1 MKRARVVRKGLKML
15 CMKCCRGV
23 PWVGLLL
30 LAFSAYGAETVIV
43 TATRTAEMVD
53 ETLAPVTVITRKE
66 IEDLQAS
73 SVVDVLR
80 TVPGVILTN
89 NGGLGQATSLFL
101 RGTNSGHVTVLV
113 DGVRVGS
120 ATLGTTP
127 FELIPL
133 AQVEKIEIVRG
144 PRSSLYGAN
153 AIGGVIQIFTR
164 PGAATKTMSAKSSL
178 GTDGFRELT
187 AGFVSSSKAG
197 ISVRFS
203 HLGSDGFDACTGAAG
218 GCYVDEPDRDGHEQ
232 SALAVGF
239 DRQLSPAAEL
249 GLHFMYSN
257 ADTDYDGSFSN
268 QTETTMR
275 VIGGRLVLD
284 PSTNWRSTVAVGQ
297 SLDGAEDFKDRVFSS
312 RFETRRNSLSWQN
325 DVALGSTG
333 LLTAG
338 VDYQNDTVDSDTV
351 FTVTSRDNTGVF
363 IQYQKDVERYGVQWA
378 LRYDDNEQFGNYN
391 TGSAT
396 LGVDTGKGH
405 RATVFYGTAFKAPTF
420 NDLYYP
426 SWGNSA
432 LEPEES
438 NTVDLGYR
446 VLLADGRWTVNVF
459 QTSIDELIAYDPIA
473 TGPANID
480 EAQIRGVEV
489 GLTMS
494 RDAWRWSSAL
504 TLLDT
509 EQKSGA
515 NRGRELPR
523 RPSEALSLN
532 ISRDLGRYGT
542 GMQITFNGKTYDD
555 LANTSLLDRY
565 VVVDLVGHWK
575 MSHNWWLNGKIKNV
589 FDEDY
594 ETAAYYRQP
603 GIGCFVSISYKKSE

>member
-30 LAFSAYGAETVIV
+30 LAFPAYGAETVIV

-153 AIGGVIQIFTR
+153 AIGGVIQVFTR
-164 PGAATKTMSAKSSL
+164 PGAGTKTMSAKSSL

-378 LRYDDNEQFGNYN
+378 LRYDDNEQFGDYN
-391 TGSAT
+391 TGSVT

-426 SWGNSA
+426 SWGNPA

-459 QTSIDELIAYDPIA
+459 QTSIDELVAYDPIA
-473 TGPANID
+473 AGPANID
-480 EAQIRGVEV
+480 EVQIRGVEV
-489 GLTMS
+489 SLGMS

-509 EQKSGA
+509 EQRSGA

-532 ISRDLGRYGT
+532 LSRDLGRYGA
-542 GMQITFNGKTYDD
+542 GMQVTLNGTTYDD

-575 MSHNWWLNGKIKNV
+575 MSGNWRLNGKIKNV

>member
-1 MKRARVVRKGLKML
+1 MKRARVVRKELKML
-15 CMKCCRGV
+15 YMKYWRGV
-23 PWVGLLL
+23 RWIGLMV
-30 LAFSAYGAETVIV
+30 LAFPAYAAETVIV

-73 SVVDVLR
+73 SVADVLR

-164 PGAATKTMSAKSSL
+164 PGAENKTMSAKSSL

-187 AGFVSSSKAG
+187 AGFVSNSKVG

-203 HLGSDGFDACTGAAG
+203 YLGSDGFDACTGAAG
-218 GCYVDEPDRDGHEQ
+218 GCYVDEPDRDGHEK
-232 SALAVGF
+232 SALAVRF
-239 DRQLSPAAEL
+239 DRQLSTGAEL

-268 QTETTMR
+268 QTETAMR

-312 RFETRRNSLSWQN
+312 RFETLRNSLSWQN

-333 LLTAG
+333 LLTGG

-351 FTVTSRDNTGVF
+351 FAVTSRDNTGVF

-378 LRYDDNEQFGNYN
+378 LRHDDNEQFGDYT
-391 TGSAT
+391 TGSVT
-396 LGVDTGKGH
+396 FGVDTGKDR

-420 NDLYYP
+420 NGLYYP
-426 SWGNSA
+426 SWGSPV

-446 VLLADGRWTVNVF
+446 VLLPGGRWTVNVF
-459 QTSIDELIAYDPIA
+459 QTNIDELIAYDPIA
-473 TGPANID
+473 AGPANID
-480 EAQIRGVEV
+480 QAQIGGVEV
-489 GLTMS
+489 GLAMS
-494 RDAWRWSSAL
+494 GDAWRWSSAL

-575 MSHNWWLNGKIKNV
+575 MTDNWWLNGKIKNV

-603 GIGCFVSISYKKSE
+603 GIGCFVSVSYKKSE

>member
-1 MKRARVVRKGLKML
+1 MKRARVVRKELQML
-15 CMKCCRGV
+15 CMKCWRGV
-23 PWVGLLL
+23 RWIGLMV
-30 LAFSAYGAETVIV
+30 LAFPAYAAETVIV

-73 SVVDVLR
+73 SVADVLR
-80 TVPGVILTN
+80 TVPGVMLTN

-101 RGTNSGHVTVLV
+101 RGTNSGHVIVLV

-164 PGAATKTMSAKSSL
+164 PGAATKTMSVKSSL
-178 GTDGFRELT
+178 GADGFRELT
-187 AGFVSSSKAG
+187 AGFVSNSKVG
-197 ISVRFS
+197 ISVRLS

-218 GCYVDEPDRDGHEQ
+218 GCYVDEPDRDGHEKT
-232 SALAVGF
+232 ALAIRF
-239 DRQLSPAAEL
+239 DRQLSAAAEL
-249 GLHFMYSN
+249 GLHFMYAD

-268 QTETTMR
+268 QTETQMR

-284 PSTNWRSTVAVGQ
+284 PSTNWRSTVAIGQ

-312 RFETRRNSLSWQN
+312 RYETLRNSLSWQN

-378 LRYDDNEQFGNYN
+378 LRHDDNEQFGDYS
-391 TGSAT
+391 TGSVT
-396 LGVDTGKGH
+396 LGVDTAKDQ

-426 SWGNSA
+426 NWGSPV

-438 NTVDLGYR
+438 NTIDLGYR
-446 VLLADGRWTVNVF
+446 VLLPDRRWTVNVF
-459 QTSIDELIAYDPIA
+459 QTNIDELIAYDPIA
-473 TGPANID
+473 AGPANID
-480 EAQIRGVEV
+480 EAQIRGVEA

-542 GMQITFNGKTYDD
+542 GMQVTFNGKTYDD

-575 MSHNWWLNGKIKNV
+575 MTDNWWLNGKIKNV

-603 GIGCFVSISYKKSE
+603 GIGCFVSVSYKKTE

>member
-30 LAFSAYGAETVIV
+30 LAFPAYGAETVIV

-164 PGAATKTMSAKSSL
+164 PGVATKTMSAKSSL

-333 LLTAG
+333 LLTGG
-338 VDYQNDTVDSDTV
+338 VDYQNDTVDSDTI
-351 FTVTSRDNTGVF
+351 FDVTSRDNTGVF

-378 LRYDDNEQFGNYN
+378 LRYDDNEQFGDYN
-391 TGSAT
+391 TGSVT

-426 SWGNSA
+426 SWGNPA

-459 QTSIDELIAYDPIA
+459 QTSIDELVAYDPIA
-473 TGPANID
+473 AGPANID
-480 EAQIRGVEV
+480 EVQIRGVEV
-489 GLTMS
+489 SLGMS

-509 EQKSGA
+509 EQRSGA

-532 ISRDLGRYGT
+532 LSRDLGRYGA
-542 GMQITFNGKTYDD
+542 GMQVTLNGTTYDD

-575 MSHNWWLNGKIKNV
+575 MSGNWRLNGKIKNV

>member
-30 LAFSAYGAETVIV
+30 LAFPAYGAETVIV

-187 AGFVSSSKAG
+187 AGYVSRSKAG

-459 QTSIDELIAYDPIA
+459 QTSIDELVAYDPIA
-473 TGPANID
+473 AGPANID
-480 EAQIRGVEV
+480 EVQIRGVEV
-489 GLTMS
+489 SLGMS

-509 EQKSGA
+509 EQRSGA

-532 ISRDLGRYGT
+532 LSRDLGRYGA
-542 GMQITFNGKTYDD
+542 GMQVTLNGTTYDD

-575 MSHNWWLNGKIKNV
+575 MSDNWRLNGKIKNV

>member
-30 LAFSAYGAETVIV
+30 LAFPAYGAETVIV

-164 PGAATKTMSAKSSL
+164 PGVATKTMSAKSSL

-575 MSHNWWLNGKIKNV
+575 MSDNWWLNGKIKNV

>member
-1 MKRARVVRKGLKML
+1 MSRARVVRKELEML
-15 CMKCCRGV
+15 YMKCWRGV
-23 PWVGLLL
+23 PLVGLLL
-30 LAFSAYGAETVIV
+30 LTSLAYGADTVIV

-53 ETLAPVTVITRKE
+53 ETLAPVTVITRE
-66 IEDLQAS
+66 QIEGLQAS
-73 SVVDVLR
+73 SVADVLR
-80 TVPGVILTN
+80 TAPGVILTN

-164 PGAATKTMSAKSSL
+164 PAAETKTMSANASL
-178 GTDGFRELT
+178 GTDGFREVR
-187 AGFVSSSKAG
+187 AGFVSSSKTG
-197 ISVRFS
+197 ISVQFS

-218 GCYVDEPDRDGHEQ
+218 GCYVDEPDRDGHDK
-232 SALAVGF
+232 SALAVRL
-239 DRQLSPAAEL
+239 DRQLSEAAEL
-249 GLHFMYSN
+249 GLHFMYAD

-284 PSTNWRSTVAVGQ
+284 PSASWRSTVAVGQ
-297 SLDGAEDFKDRVFSS
+297 SLDGAEDFKDGVFSS
-312 RFETRRNSLSWQN
+312 RFETLRNSLSWQN
-325 DVALGSTG
+325 DVTLGSTG

-338 VDYQNDTVDSDTV
+338 VDYQNDTVDSDTA
-351 FTVTSRDNTGVF
+351 FAITSRDNAGVF
-363 IQYQKDVERYGVQWA
+363 MQYQKDAERYGVQSA
-378 LRYDDNEQFGNYN
+378 LRYDDNEQFGEQI
-391 TGSAT
+391 TGSVT
-396 LGVDTGKGH
+396 LGVDTAKDQ

-426 SWGNSA
+426 SWGSPV

-446 VLLADGRWTVNVF
+446 VLVPDGRWTFNVF
-459 QTSIDELIAYDPIA
+459 QTSIDELIAYDPVA
-473 TGPANID
+473 AGPANID

-489 GLTMS
+489 GLAMS

-523 RPSEALSLN
+523 RPSEALSFN
-532 ISRDLGRYGT
+532 VSRDLDRYGA
-542 GMQITFNGKTYDD
+542 GMQITFNGKTHDD
-555 LANTSLLDRY
+555 LANTSVLDRY
-565 VVVDLVGHWK
+565 VVVDFVGHWK
-575 MSHNWWLNGKIKNV
+575 MTDNWWLNGKIKNV
-589 FDEDY
+589 FDETY

-603 GIGCFVSISYKKSE
+603 GIGCFVSVSYRKSE

>member
-30 LAFSAYGAETVIV
+30 LAFPAYGAETVIV

-153 AIGGVIQIFTR
+153 AIGGVIQVFTR
-164 PGAATKTMSAKSSL
+164 PGAGTKTMSAKSSL

-333 LLTAG
+333 LLTGG
-338 VDYQNDTVDSDTV
+338 VDYQNDTVDSDTI
-351 FTVTSRDNTGVF
+351 FDVTSRDNTGVF

-378 LRYDDNEQFGNYN
+378 LRYDDNEQFGDYN
-391 TGSAT
+391 TGSVT

-523 RPSEALSLN
+523 RPGEALSLN

-575 MSHNWWLNGKIKNV
+575 MSDNWWLNGKIKNV

>member
-1 MKRARVVRKGLKML
+1 MKRARVVRKELKML
-15 CMKCCRGV
+15 YMKYWRGV
-23 PWVGLLL
+23 RWIGLMV
-30 LAFSAYGAETVIV
+30 LAFPAYAAETVIV

-73 SVVDVLR
+73 SVADVLR

-164 PGAATKTMSAKSSL
+164 PGAANKTMSAKSSL

-187 AGFVSSSKAG
+187 AGFVSNSKVG

-203 HLGSDGFDACTGAAG
+203 YLGSDGFDACTGAAG
-218 GCYVDEPDRDGHEQ
+218 GCYVDEPDRDGHEK
-232 SALAVGF
+232 SALAVRF
-239 DRQLSPAAEL
+239 DRQLSTGAEL

-268 QTETTMR
+268 QTETAMR

-312 RFETRRNSLSWQN
+312 RFETLRNSLSWQN

-351 FTVTSRDNTGVF
+351 FAVTSRDNTGVF

-378 LRYDDNEQFGNYN
+378 LRYDDNEQFGDYT
-391 TGSAT
+391 TGSVT
-396 LGVDTGKGH
+396 LGVDTGKDQ
-405 RATVFYGTAFKAPTF
+405 RATLSYGTAFKAPTF

-426 SWGNSA
+426 SWGSPV

-446 VLLADGRWTVNVF
+446 VLLPGGRWTVNVF
-459 QTSIDELIAYDPIA
+459 QTNIDELIAYDPIA
-473 TGPANID
+473 AGPANINQ
-480 EAQIRGVEV
+480 AQIGGVEV
-489 GLTMS
+489 GLAMS
-494 RDAWRWSSAL
+494 GDAWRWSSAL

-575 MSHNWWLNGKIKNV
+575 MTDNWWLNGKIKNV

-603 GIGCFVSISYKKSE
+603 GIGCFVSVSYKKSE

>member
-1 MKRARVVRKGLKML
+1 
-15 CMKCCRGV
+15 
-23 PWVGLLL
+23 
-30 LAFSAYGAETVIV
+30 
-43 TATRTAEMVD
+43 
-53 ETLAPVTVITRKE
+53 
-66 IEDLQAS
+66 
-73 SVVDVLR
+73 
-80 TVPGVILTN
+80 
-89 NGGLGQATSLFL
+89 
-101 RGTNSGHVTVLV
+101 
-113 DGVRVGS
+113 
-120 ATLGTTP
+120 
-127 FELIPL
+127 
-133 AQVEKIEIVRG
+133 
-144 PRSSLYGAN
+144 
-153 AIGGVIQIFTR
+153 
-164 PGAATKTMSAKSSL
+164 MSAKSSL

-187 AGFVSSSKAG
+187 AGFVSNSKVG

-203 HLGSDGFDACTGAAG
+203 YLGSDGFDACTGAAG
-218 GCYVDEPDRDGHEQ
+218 GCYVDEPDRDGHEK
-232 SALAVGF
+232 SALAVRF
-239 DRQLSPAAEL
+239 DRQLSTGAEL

-268 QTETTMR
+268 QTETAMR

-312 RFETRRNSLSWQN
+312 RFETLRNSLSWQN

-351 FTVTSRDNTGVF
+351 FAVTSRDNTGVF

-378 LRYDDNEQFGNYN
+378 LRYDDNEQFGDYT
-391 TGSAT
+391 TGSVT
-396 LGVDTGKGH
+396 LGVDTGKDQ
-405 RATVFYGTAFKAPTF
+405 RATLSYGTAFKAPTF

-426 SWGNSA
+426 SWGSPV

-446 VLLADGRWTVNVF
+446 VLLPGGRWTVNVF
-459 QTSIDELIAYDPIA
+459 QTNIDELIAYDPIA
-473 TGPANID
+473 AGPANINQ
-480 EAQIRGVEV
+480 AQIGGVEV
-489 GLTMS
+489 GLAMS
-494 RDAWRWSSAL
+494 GDAWRWSSAL

-575 MSHNWWLNGKIKNV
+575 MTDNWWLNGKIKNV

-603 GIGCFVSISYKKSE
+603 GIGCFVSVSYKKSE

>member
-575 MSHNWWLNGKIKNV
+575 MSDNWWLNGKIKNV

>member
-164 PGAATKTMSAKSSL
+164 PGTATKTMSAKSSL

-575 MSHNWWLNGKIKNV
+575 MSDNWWLNGKIKNV

>member
-1 MKRARVVRKGLKML
+1 MKRARVVRKELKML
-15 CMKCCRGV
+15 YMKYWRGV
-23 PWVGLLL
+23 RWIGLMV
-30 LAFSAYGAETVIV
+30 LAFPAYAAETVIV

-73 SVVDVLR
+73 SVADVLR

-101 RGTNSGHVTVLV
+101 RGTNSGHVIVLV

-164 PGAATKTMSAKSSL
+164 PGAANKTMSAKSSL

-187 AGFVSSSKAG
+187 AGFVSNSKAG

-218 GCYVDEPDRDGHEQ
+218 GCYVDEPDRDGHEK
-232 SALAVGF
+232 SALAVRF
-239 DRQLSPAAEL
+239 DRQLSTGAEL

-268 QTETTMR
+268 QTETAMR

-312 RFETRRNSLSWQN
+312 RFETLRNSLSWQN

-351 FTVTSRDNTGVF
+351 FAVTSRDNTGVF

-378 LRYDDNEQFGNYN
+378 LRYDDNEQFGDYT
-391 TGSAT
+391 TGSVT
-396 LGVDTGKGH
+396 LGVDRGKDQ

-426 SWGNSA
+426 SWGSPV

-446 VLLADGRWTVNVF
+446 VLLPDGRWTVNVF
-459 QTSIDELIAYDPIA
+459 QTNIDELIAYDPIA
-473 TGPANID
+473 AGPANID
-480 EAQIRGVEV
+480 QAQIRGVEV
-489 GLTMS
+489 GLAMS

-523 RPSEALSLN
+523 RPSEALFLN

-575 MSHNWWLNGKIKNV
+575 MTDNWWLNGKIKNV

-603 GIGCFVSISYKKSE
+603 GIGCFVSVSYKKSE

>member
-30 LAFSAYGAETVIV
+30 LAFPAYGAETVIV

-164 PGAATKTMSAKSSL
+164 PGVATKTMSAKSSL

-218 GCYVDEPDRDGHEQ
+218 GCYVDEPDRDGHEK

-239 DRQLSPAAEL
+239 DRQLSAAAEL

-575 MSHNWWLNGKIKNV
+575 MSDNWWLNGKIKNV

>member
-1 MKRARVVRKGLKML
+1 
-15 CMKCCRGV
+15 
-23 PWVGLLL
+23 
-30 LAFSAYGAETVIV
+30 
-43 TATRTAEMVD
+43 
-53 ETLAPVTVITRKE
+53 
-66 IEDLQAS
+66 
-73 SVVDVLR
+73 
-80 TVPGVILTN
+80 
-89 NGGLGQATSLFL
+89 
-101 RGTNSGHVTVLV
+101 
-113 DGVRVGS
+113 
-120 ATLGTTP
+120 
-127 FELIPL
+127 
-133 AQVEKIEIVRG
+133 
-144 PRSSLYGAN
+144 
-153 AIGGVIQIFTR
+153 
-164 PGAATKTMSAKSSL
+164 
-178 GTDGFRELT
+178 
-187 AGFVSSSKAG
+187 
-197 ISVRFS
+197 
-203 HLGSDGFDACTGAAG
+203 
-218 GCYVDEPDRDGHEQ
+218 
-232 SALAVGF
+232 
-239 DRQLSPAAEL
+239 
-249 GLHFMYSN
+249 
-257 ADTDYDGSFSN
+257 TDYDGSFSN
-268 QTETTMR
+268 QTETAMR

-312 RFETRRNSLSWQN
+312 RFETLRNSLSWQN

-351 FTVTSRDNTGVF
+351 FAVTSRDNTGVF

-378 LRYDDNEQFGNYN
+378 LRYDDNEQFGDYT

-396 LGVDTGKGH
+396 LGVDTGKDQ

-426 SWGNSA
+426 SWGSPV

-446 VLLADGRWTVNVF
+446 VLLPDGRWTVNVF
-459 QTSIDELIAYDPIA
+459 QTNIDELIAYDPIA
-473 TGPANID
+473 AGPANID
-480 EAQIRGVEV
+480 QAQIRGVEV
-489 GLTMS
+489 GLAMS

-523 RPSEALSLN
+523 RPSEALFLN

-575 MSHNWWLNGKIKNV
+575 MTDNWWLNGKIKNV

-603 GIGCFVSISYKKSE
+603 GIGCFVSVSYKKSE

>member
-164 PGAATKTMSAKSSL
+164 PGVATKTMSAKSSL

-218 GCYVDEPDRDGHEQ
+218 GCYVDEPDRDGHEK

-239 DRQLSPAAEL
+239 DRQLSAAAEL

-284 PSTNWRSTVAVGQ
+284 PSTRWRSTVAVGQ
-297 SLDGAEDFKDRVFSS
+297 SLDGAEDFKDSVFSS
-312 RFETRRNSLSWQN
+312 RYETRRNSLSWQN

-575 MSHNWWLNGKIKNV
+575 MSDNWWLNGKIKNV

>member
-532 ISRDLGRYGT
+532 LSRDLGRYGA
-542 GMQITFNGKTYDD
+542 GMQVTLNGTTYDD

-575 MSHNWWLNGKIKNV
+575 MSDNWWLNGKIKNV

>member
-1 MKRARVVRKGLKML
+1 MKRARVVRKELKML
-15 CMKCCRGV
+15 YMKYWRGV
-23 PWVGLLL
+23 RWMGLMV
-30 LAFSAYGAETVIV
+30 LAFPAYAAETVIV

-73 SVVDVLR
+73 SVADVLR

-101 RGTNSGHVTVLV
+101 RGTNSGHVIVLV

-164 PGAATKTMSAKSSL
+164 PGAANKTMSAKSSL

-187 AGFVSSSKAG
+187 AGFVSDSKAG

-218 GCYVDEPDRDGHEQ
+218 GCYVDEPDRDGHEK
-232 SALAVGF
+232 SALAVRF
-239 DRQLSPAAEL
+239 DRQLSTGAEL

-268 QTETTMR
+268 QTETAMR

-312 RFETRRNSLSWQN
+312 RFETLRNSLSWQN

-351 FTVTSRDNTGVF
+351 FAVTSRDNTGVF

-378 LRYDDNEQFGNYN
+378 LRYDDNEQFGDYT
-391 TGSAT
+391 TGSVT
-396 LGVDTGKGH
+396 LGVDTVKDQ

-426 SWGNSA
+426 SWGSPV

-446 VLLADGRWTVNVF
+446 VLLPDGRWTVNVF
-459 QTSIDELIAYDPIA
+459 QTNIDELIAYDPIA
-473 TGPANID
+473 AGPANINQ
-480 EAQIRGVEV
+480 AQIGGVEV
-489 GLTMS
+489 GLAMS
-494 RDAWRWSSAL
+494 GDAWRWSSAL

-575 MSHNWWLNGKIKNV
+575 MTDNWWLNGKIKNV

-603 GIGCFVSISYKKSE
+603 GIGCFVSVSYKKSE

>member
-1 MKRARVVRKGLKML
+1 MLYMKYW
-15 CMKCCRGV
+15 RGV
-23 PWVGLLL
+23 RWIGLMV
-30 LAFSAYGAETVIV
+30 LAFPAYAAETVIV

-73 SVVDVLR
+73 SVADVLR

-164 PGAATKTMSAKSSL
+164 PGAANKTMSAKSSL

-187 AGFVSSSKAG
+187 AGFVANSKVG

-218 GCYVDEPDRDGHEQ
+218 GCYVDEPDRDGHEK
-232 SALAVGF
+232 SALAVRF
-239 DRQLSPAAEL
+239 DRQLSAGAEL

-268 QTETTMR
+268 QTETAMR

-312 RFETRRNSLSWQN
+312 RFQTLRNSLSWQN

-351 FTVTSRDNTGVF
+351 FAVTSRDNTGVF

-378 LRYDDNEQFGNYN
+378 LRYDDNEQFGDYT
-391 TGSAT
+391 TGSVT
-396 LGVDTGKGH
+396 LGVDQ

-426 SWGNSA
+426 SWGSPV

-446 VLLADGRWTVNVF
+446 VLLPGGRWTVNVF
-459 QTSIDELIAYDPIA
+459 QTNIDELIAYDPIA
-473 TGPANID
+473 AGPANINQ
-480 EAQIRGVEV
+480 AQIGGVEV
-489 GLTMS
+489 GLAMS
-494 RDAWRWSSAL
+494 GDAWRWSSAL

-575 MSHNWWLNGKIKNV
+575 MTDNWWLNGKIKNV

-603 GIGCFVSISYKKSE
+603 GIGCFVSVSYKKSE

>member
-1 MKRARVVRKGLKML
+1 MLYMKYW
-15 CMKCCRGV
+15 RGV
-23 PWVGLLL
+23 RWIGLMV
-30 LAFSAYGAETVIV
+30 LAFPAYAAETVIV

-73 SVVDVLR
+73 SVADVLR

-164 PGAATKTMSAKSSL
+164 PGAANKTMSAKSSL

-187 AGFVSSSKAG
+187 AGFVSDSKVG

-203 HLGSDGFDACTGAAG
+203 YLGSDGFDACTGAAG
-218 GCYVDEPDRDGHEQ
+218 GCYVDEPDRDGHEK
-232 SALAVGF
+232 SALAVRF
-239 DRQLSPAAEL
+239 DRQLSTGAEL

-268 QTETTMR
+268 QTETAMR

-312 RFETRRNSLSWQN
+312 RFQTLRNSLSWQN

-351 FTVTSRDNTGVF
+351 FAVTSRDNTGVF

-378 LRYDDNEQFGNYN
+378 LRYDDNEQFGDYT
-391 TGSAT
+391 TGSVT
-396 LGVDTGKGH
+396 LGVDRGKDQ

-426 SWGNSA
+426 SWGSPV

-446 VLLADGRWTVNVF
+446 VLLPGGRWTVNVF
-459 QTSIDELIAYDPIA
+459 QTNIDELIAYDPIA
-473 TGPANID
+473 AGPANINQ
-480 EAQIRGVEV
+480 AQIGGVEV
-489 GLTMS
+489 GLAMS
-494 RDAWRWSSAL
+494 GDAWRWSSAL

-575 MSHNWWLNGKIKNV
+575 MTDNWWLTGKIKNV

-603 GIGCFVSISYKKSE
+603 GIGCFVSVSYKKSE

>member
-30 LAFSAYGAETVIV
+30 LAFPAYGAETVIV

-153 AIGGVIQIFTR
+153 AIGGVIQVFTR
-164 PGAATKTMSAKSSL
+164 PGAGTKTMSAKSSL

-575 MSHNWWLNGKIKNV
+575 MSDNWWLNGKIKNV

>member
-1 MKRARVVRKGLKML
+1 MKRARVVRKELKML
-15 CMKCCRGV
+15 YMKYWRGV
-23 PWVGLLL
+23 RWIGLMV
-30 LAFSAYGAETVIV
+30 LAFPAYAAETVIV

-73 SVVDVLR
+73 SVADVLR

-164 PGAATKTMSAKSSL
+164 PGAANKTMSAKSSL

-187 AGFVSSSKAG
+187 AGFVSNSKAG

-218 GCYVDEPDRDGHEQ
+218 GCYVDEPDRDGHEK
-232 SALAVGF
+232 SALAVRF
-239 DRQLSPAAEL
+239 DRQLSAGAEL

-268 QTETTMR
+268 KTETAMR

-312 RFETRRNSLSWQN
+312 RFETLRNSLSWQN

-351 FTVTSRDNTGVF
+351 FAVTSRDNTGVF

-378 LRYDDNEQFGNYN
+378 LRYDDNEQFGDYT
-391 TGSAT
+391 TGSVT
-396 LGVDTGKGH
+396 LGVDTGKDQ

-426 SWGNSA
+426 SWGSPV

-446 VLLADGRWTVNVF
+446 VLLPGGRWTVNVF
-459 QTSIDELIAYDPIA
+459 QTNIDELIAYDPIA
-473 TGPANID
+473 AGPANINQ
-480 EAQIRGVEV
+480 AQIGGVEV
-489 GLTMS
+489 GLAMS
-494 RDAWRWSSAL
+494 GDAWRWSSAL

-575 MSHNWWLNGKIKNV
+575 MTDNWWLNGKIKNV

-603 GIGCFVSISYKKSE
+603 GIGCFVSVSYKKSE

>member
-1 MKRARVVRKGLKML
+1 M
-15 CMKCCRGV
+15 
-23 PWVGLLL
+23 
-30 LAFSAYGAETVIV
+30 
-43 TATRTAEMVD
+43 
-53 ETLAPVTVITRKE
+53 
-66 IEDLQAS
+66 
-73 SVVDVLR
+73 SV
-80 TVPGVILTN
+80 
-89 NGGLGQATSLFL
+89 
-101 RGTNSGHVTVLV
+101 
-113 DGVRVGS
+113 
-120 ATLGTTP
+120 
-127 FELIPL
+127 
-133 AQVEKIEIVRG
+133 
-144 PRSSLYGAN
+144 
-153 AIGGVIQIFTR
+153 
-164 PGAATKTMSAKSSL
+164 KSSL

-187 AGFVSSSKAG
+187 AGFVSNSKAG

-218 GCYVDEPDRDGHEQ
+218 GCYVDEPDRDGHEKT
-232 SALAVGF
+232 ALAIRF
-239 DRQLSPAAEL
+239 DRQLSAAAEL

-257 ADTDYDGSFSN
+257 ADTDYDGTFSN
-268 QTETTMR
+268 QTETQMR

-312 RFETRRNSLSWQN
+312 RYETLRNSLSWQN
-325 DVALGSTG
+325 DVALGSAG

-363 IQYQKDVERYGVQWA
+363 IQYQKDVEQYGVQWA
-378 LRYDDNEQFGNYN
+378 LRHDNNEQFGDYS
-391 TGSAT
+391 TGSVT
-396 LGVDTGKGH
+396 LGVDTAKDQ

-426 SWGNSA
+426 NWGSPV

-438 NTVDLGYR
+438 NTIDLGYR

-459 QTSIDELIAYDPIA
+459 QTNIDELIAYDPIA
-473 TGPANID
+473 AGPANID

-509 EQKSGA
+509 EQRSGA
-515 NRGRELPR
+515 NRGRALPR
-523 RPSEALSLN
+523 RPSEALFLN
-532 ISRDLGRYGT
+532 LSRDLGRYGA
-542 GMQITFNGKTYDD
+542 GIQATFNGKTYDD

-575 MSHNWWLNGKIKNV
+575 MSDNWWLNGKIKNV

-603 GIGCFVSISYKKSE
+603 RIGCFVSVSYKKSE

>member
-164 PGAATKTMSAKSSL
+164 PGVATKTMSAKSSL

-575 MSHNWWLNGKIKNV
+575 MSDNWWLNGKIKNV